1 MVDPTD
7 VLTGAAI
14 VAAVVS
20 EAGKKLVTPVAETLG
35 LALSD
40 LAGIYRFYQ
49 NQNLGKIFTRWAEDR
64 GDKPPLT
71 EEEIQK
77 VLPLLPLASVQSD
90 EDLQQRW
97 ASLLEYTVASPGD
110 SLPSFGQT
118 LSQLSPEEARFLD
131 RLMALVSE
139 PKPQPEPDEFVPPHP
154 KPDTAG
160 REPVS
165 RSALLNVFDPS
176 IKSPYTGTWPARGT
190 DMEHHVLRAESEN
203 RAKIDRAELLFQ
215 DLERLGILI
224 QDQLPETD
232 GYMEVP
238 YRIGPITVDASIS
251 GKRIA
256 LHHSQIKFRTQYAF
270 SPYGVRFVHAVTP
283 KKLE

>member
-1 MVDPTD
+1 MSESERWRLRVVDPTD

-49 NQNLGKIFTRWAEDR
+49 NQNLGKISQDGQKIGAINRRSRKRRFRKSYRYYRWR
-64 GDKPPLT
+64 
-71 EEEIQK
+71 
-77 VLPLLPLASVQSD
+77 SVQSD

-215 DLERLGILI
+215 DFGATRDSYPRSTTRDRWLHGSS
-224 QDQLPETD
+224 LPHRT
-232 GYMEVP
+232 
-238 YRIGPITVDASIS
+238 
-251 GKRIA
+251 
-256 LHHSQIKFRTQYAF
+256 HHGLTHLFGQEDCTPSQPESNFAPSMRSAHTA
-270 SPYGVRFVHAVTP
+270 
-283 KKLE
+283 